1 MTTEENK
8 MKKAVITSGYFNPI
22 HIGHIEYLKLSKKGM
37 DKLFVIVNNDIQ
49 RELKGSK
56 KFMNQTERVTIV
68 SEIKP
73 VDFVF
78 LSIDNDSTVRKTI
91 THIYNKYHK
100 EYEFFFANGG
110 DQMNNTIPES
120 KTCNNLG
127 IRLLFEMGDKIQSSS
142 NLLKNI

>member
-78 LSIDNDSTVRKTI
+78 LSIDNDRTVRKTI
-91 THIYNKYHK
+91 THIYNKYH
-100 EYEFFFANGG
+100 NV
-110 DQMNNTIPES
+110 
-120 KTCNNLG
+120 KTCI
-127 IRLLFEMGDKIQSSS
+127 IRPFNVYGPGMLKNDYRVMPNFAKRLIDVKKYCLLIYCQ
-142 NLLKNI
+142 LLK